1 VKALTIA
8 IDGPAAAGK
17 STLGYHLAQSLNYLY
32 VDTGVLYRAVTWAAL
47 EQTIPIADE
56 QQVTAL
62 SQRLAIDIA
71 MPTEDDG
78 RQCTVY
84 VEERDITWELR
95 APAVDGS
102 VSQVAAYPGVRQ
114 ALTQRMREMAQ
125 PGRIVMVGRDIG
137 TVVLPHADLKLYII
151 ATAEERARRRVLD
164 LTAQGKHITYEEV
177 LANIRQRDRIDSNRA
192 VAPLQAA
199 EDAVIL
205 DTTYLSKQKM
215 FQEAMALACCRRKVC
230 HTPDVRCSEVP

>member
-1 VKALTIA
+1 MKPSTIA

-17 STLGYHLAQSLNYLY
+17 STLGYHLAQCLSYLY

-47 EQTIPIADE
+47 DQAIPIADE
-56 QQVTAL
+56 KAVTAL
-62 SQRLAIDIA
+62 SQRLTIDITL
-71 MPTEDDG
+71 PTEDDG
-78 RQCTVY
+78 RQYTVW
-84 VEERDITWELR
+84 VEEKDITWEIR

-125 PGRIVMVGRDIG
+125 KGHVVMVGRDIG
-137 TVVLPHADLKLYII
+137 TVVLPHADLKLYIV
-151 ATAEERARRRVLD
+151 ATAEERARRRVLE

-177 LANIRQRDRIDSNRA
+177 LANIRQRDRIDSHRA
-192 VAPLQAA
+192 VAPLQAS

-215 FQEAMALACCRRKVC
+215 FQEATALAC
-230 HTPDVRCSEVP
+230 HTRVISN